1 MQVGGT
7 MSLRVY
13 APGTIQTRGGEDASA
28 LTGSYMERLVKLVP
42 AEAVAVYPLLYNEA
56 KGLADAGNRAR
67 AIVLVSWIILAIVI
81 VLRLQSTAV
90 PQRGPQWLAVA
101 VATVSYI
108 IWVYV
113 FGGYFGIEGWMQPWL
128 PGLSSDPAALP
139 DPDMAKF
146 KSLIGSLALV
156 CWTLVVPAIYK
167 GDAR

>member
-1 MQVGGT
+1 MG
-7 MSLRVY
+7 LRLHS
-13 APGTIQTRGGEDASA
+13 PSKIRMRGDGDSA
-28 LTGSYMERLVKLVP
+28 ELSGSYMERLVKLVP

-67 AIVLVSWIILAIVI
+67 AIALVSWIILAVVV
-81 VLRLQSTAV
+81 VLRAQATAV
-90 PQRGPQWLAVA
+90 PHRGPQWVA
-101 VATVSYI
+101 VAIAAVSYV

-113 FGGYFGIEGWMQPWL
+113 FGGQFGVEGWANGLL
-128 PGLSSDPAALP
+128 PGFASDPAAPP
-139 DPDMAKF
+139 DPDAAKL

>member
-1 MQVGGT
+1 

-13 APGTIQTRGGEDASA
+13 APGTIQTRGGGDASA

-42 AEAVAVYPLLYNEA
+42 AEAVAVYPLLFNEA

-67 AIVLVSWIILAIVI
+67 AIALVSWIILAVVV
-81 VLRLQSTAV
+81 VLRAQATAV
-90 PQRGPQWLAVA
+90 PHRGPQWVAVA
-101 VATVSYI
+101 VAGVSYI

-113 FGGYFGIEGWMQPWL
+113 FGGQFGVEGWMNGFL
-128 PGLSSDPAALP
+128 PGFANAPAAPP
-139 DPDMAKF
+139 DPDAAKL

>member
-1 MQVGGT
+1 

-13 APGTIQTRGGEDASA
+13 APATIQTREGGDASA

-101 VATVSYI
+101 IAAVSYV

-113 FGGYFGIEGWMQPWL
+113 FGGYFGIEGWVHPWL
-128 PGLSSDPAALP
+128 PGISSDPTQLP
-139 DPDMAKF
+139 DPDTTKF
-146 KSLIGSLALV
+146 KSLIGSLSLV